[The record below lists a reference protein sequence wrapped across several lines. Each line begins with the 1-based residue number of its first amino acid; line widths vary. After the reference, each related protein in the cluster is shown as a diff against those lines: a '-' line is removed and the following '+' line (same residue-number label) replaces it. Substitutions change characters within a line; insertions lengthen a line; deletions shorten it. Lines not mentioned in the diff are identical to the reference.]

1 MKITHKLYAIKTR
14 YENTNST
21 SENIVKITEREIS
34 LSLFPNARY
43 GSIFSPQDI
52 IVGRRD
58 NAGYK

>member
-34 LSLFPNARY
+34 LFPNARY

>member
-1 MKITHKLYAIKTR
+1 MKITYKLKVIMTR
-14 YENTNST
+14 YVNTNSP
-21 SENIVKITEREIS
+21 SKNIVKITEGEIS